1 MATRTGRR
9 RLIAGTAVVL
19 AAAAAGLGLWWW
31 REVKRR
37 PAPLEAGWTA
47 VVRTIAGNGGG
58 GAVDGPISRAGFVEP
73 FGIAVSPDGVIY
85 VTDGGSHRV
94 RRITVDGRVETLA
107 GGVRG
112 FRDGAGTA
120 ARFDTPSAIALD
132 ASGVLYLADTGNHA
146 VRRITPDGVVDTL
159 AGDGTPGD
167 TDGASARFNGP
178 VGVAV
183 DGSGRVIVADTY
195 NDRIRAIALDG
206 TVSTLAGGPVPGAD
220 DGTAGEARFDTP
232 CGVNADAA
240 GVIHVADTGNGAVRR
255 IDPGGAVTTFALEA
269 DGAPLRPIAVA
280 GGDDGDLYVS
290 DERGRVVE
298 IDRSGRTRTIA
309 GGGPG
314 FRDGAGRDA
323 RFRRLAGLASRG
335 SGRLVVADAGN
346 AYLRAVTASGRSGAE
361 LPWSPLAA
369 PRFDEEAFAR
379 TPLLWPVSPMDGPHE
394 VAGTIGEARGAA
406 GSERFQAGMDVRI
419 DEGTAVRAVRDGTV
433 MSPISTGDFG
443 TLNEW
448 LRVGAVSYVH
458 VRAGRERRGDV
469 GIVPGFVGTYDDV
482 GKLTRVRVRR
492 GTHYAAGD
500 VIATVNPF
508 NHVHLNVGWPGEE
521 VNPLRLRLTQF
532 TDHIP
537 PTIAPRGVHFFGED
551 WSPVPRVRGAPPT
564 VSGRIRIVVDAWDQA
579 DGNRPNRRLGLYAL
593 GYEVLLPD
601 DTPAPGSDGAADR
614 LVFGRLAPQPD
625 AARLVYAPGSG
636 IPFYGGR
643 RTRFL
648 YVVTN
653 TFHDGQA
660 GEAFWDTTLLQPG
673 KYIVRVHARDI
684 SGNEAKAN
692 RDTAVVVAH

>member
-1 MATRTGRR
+1 M
-9 RLIAGTAVVL
+9 
-19 AAAAAGLGLWWW
+19 
-31 REVKRR
+31 VKSR
-37 PAPLEAGWTA
+37 PEPLEASWTA
-47 VVRTIAGNGGG
+47 VVRTIAGNAA
-58 GAVDGPISRAGFVEP
+58 GAYVDGPISTAGFVEP
-73 FGIAVSPDGVIY
+73 FGIVVAPDGGIY

-107 GGVRG
+107 GGERG

-132 ASGVLYLADTGNHA
+132 AAGVLYVADTGNHA
-146 VRRITPDGVVDTL
+146 VRRITPGGVVETL

-167 TDGASARFNGP
+167 ADGPAARFNGP

-183 DGSGRVIVADTY
+183 DASGRVIVADTY
-195 NDRIRAIALDG
+195 NDRIRAIARDG
-206 TVSTLAGGPVPGAD
+206 TVSTLAGGQVPGVEDGPAAD
-220 DGTAGEARFDTP
+220 ARFDTP
-232 CGVNADAA
+232 CGVTVDA
-240 GVIHVADTGNGAVRR
+240 GGILYVADTGNGAVRR
-255 IDPGGAVTTFALEA
+255 LEPDGAVTTIALEA
-269 DGAPLRPIAVA
+269 DSAPLRPIAVA
-280 GGDDGDLYVS
+280 GGDDGALYVS

-298 IDRSGRTRTIA
+298 IDRTGQTRTLA
-309 GGGPG
+309 GGGQG
-314 FRDGAGRDA
+314 FRDGTGGDA

-335 SGRLVVADAGN
+335 SGRLIVADAGN
-346 AYLRAVTASGRSGAE
+346 AYLRAVTAVSRSSAE

-394 VAGTIGEARGAA
+394 VAGTIGEARGSA
-406 GSERFQAGMDVRI
+406 GSERFHAGVDVRI
-419 DEGTAVRAVRDGTV
+419 GEGAAVRAVRAGTV
-433 MSPISTGDFG
+433 MSPIATGDFG

-448 LRVGAVSYVH
+448 LRVGSVSYVH

-469 GIVPGFVGTYDDV
+469 GSVPGFVGTYDDA

-521 VNPLRLRLTQF
+521 VNPLRLRLSQF
-532 TDHIP
+532 TDHIA
-537 PTIAPRGVHFFGED
+537 PTIAARGVHFFGED
-551 WSPVPRVRGAPPT
+551 WRPVARVRGTPPT

-601 DTPAPGSDGAADR
+601 GRPAPGSEGAADR
-614 LVFGRLAPQPD
+614 LVFDRLALQPD

-660 GEAFWDTTLLQPG
+660 GEAFWDTTSLQPG

-684 SGNEAKAN
+684 NGNEAKTN

>member
-1 MATRTGRR
+1 LFA
-9 RLIAGTAVVL
+9 AGALVL
-19 AAAAAGLGLWWW
+19 AAAVGVGVWWW
-31 REVKRR
+31 RTVNSR
-37 PAPLEAGWTA
+37 PEPLEASWTA
-47 VVRTIAGNGGG
+47 IVRTIAGNAAGGH
-58 GAVDGPISRAGFVEP
+58 ADGPISTAGFVEP
-73 FGIAVSPDGVIY
+73 FGVVVAPDGVIY

-107 GGVRG
+107 GGERG
-112 FRDGAGTA
+112 FRDGAGTT

-132 ASGVLYLADTGNHA
+132 AAGVLYVADTGNHA
-146 VRRITPDGVVDTL
+146 VRRITPGGVVETL

-167 TDGASARFNGP
+167 ADGSTARFNGP

-195 NDRIRAIALDG
+195 NDRLRAIARDG
-206 TVSTLAGGPVPGAD
+206 TVSTLAGGPVPGLA
-220 DGTAGEARFDTP
+220 DGTAADARFDTP
-232 CGVNADAA
+232 CGLTVDA
-240 GVIHVADTGNGAVRR
+240 GGIIYVADTGNGAVRR
-255 IDPGGAVTTFALEA
+255 LEPDGAVTTIALEA

-280 GGDDGDLYVS
+280 GGDDGALYVS

-298 IDRSGRTRTIA
+298 IDRAGQTRTLA
-309 GGGPG
+309 GGGQG
-314 FRDGAGRDA
+314 FRDGTGDAA
-323 RFRRLAGLASRG
+323 RFRRLAGLASRE
-335 SGRLVVADAGN
+335 SGRLLVADAGN
-346 AYLRAVTASGRSGAE
+346 AYLRAVTAVSRSSVE

-394 VAGTIGEARGAA
+394 VAGTIGEARGSA
-406 GSERFQAGMDVRI
+406 GSERFHAGVDVRI
-419 DEGTAVRAVRDGTV
+419 DEGTAVRAVRAGTV
-433 MSPISTGDFG
+433 MSPIATGDFG

-448 LRVGAVSYVH
+448 LRVGSVSYVH

-469 GIVPGFVGTYDDV
+469 GGVPGFVGTYDDA

-500 VIATVNPF
+500 LIATVNPF

-521 VNPLRLRLTQF
+521 VNPLRLRLSQF
-532 TDHIP
+532 TDHIA
-537 PTIAPRGVHFFGED
+537 PTIAARGVHFFAED
-551 WSPVPRVRGAPPT
+551 WRPVARVRGTPPT

-601 DTPAPGSDGAADR
+601 GRPAPGSEGAADR
-614 LVFGRLAPQPD
+614 LVFDRLALQPD

-660 GEAFWDTTLLQPG
+660 GEAFWDTTSLQPG

-684 SGNEAKAN
+684 SGNEAKTN

>member
-1 MATRTGRR
+1 MATRKRR
-9 RLIAGTAVVL
+9 PLIAAGALAVAA
-19 AAAAAGLGLWWW
+19 AAAAAGVVWW
-31 REVKRR
+31 RAAKNR
-37 PAPLEAGWTA
+37 PVGLEANWTA
-47 VVRTIAGNGGG
+47 GVRTIAGNAAGGYL
-58 GAVDGPISRAGFVEP
+58 DGPIPTAGFVEP
-73 FGIAVSPDGVIY
+73 FGIAVAPDGVIY
-85 VTDGGSHRV
+85 VSDGGSHRV

-107 GGVRG
+107 GGIRG
-112 FRDGAGTA
+112 FRDGPGTS
-120 ARFDTPSAIALD
+120 ARFDTPSGIALD
-132 ASGVLYLADTGNHA
+132 AGGVLYVADTGNHA
-146 VRRITPDGVVDTL
+146 VRRITRDGVVETL
-159 AGDGTPGD
+159 AGDGSPGND
-167 TDGASARFNGP
+167 DGSPARFNGP

-183 DGSGRVIVADTY
+183 DASGRVIVADTY
-195 NDRIRAIALDG
+195 NDRIRAIAPDG
-206 TVSTLAGGPVPGAD
+206 IVSTLAGGPTPGAD
-220 DGTAGEARFDTP
+220 DGMAADARFDTP
-232 CGVNADAA
+232 CGVNVDAG

-255 IDPGGAVTTFALEA
+255 IEPGGVVTTIALEA
-269 DGAPLRPIAVA
+269 DGTPLRPIAVA
-280 GGDDGDLYVS
+280 GGADGGLYVS

-298 IDRSGRTRTIA
+298 IDRTGQTRTIA
-309 GGGPG
+309 GNGLG
-314 FRDGAGRDA
+314 FRDGPGSEA

-346 AYLRAVTASGRSGAE
+346 AYLRAVTAVSRAGVD

-394 VAGTIGEARGAA
+394 VAGTIGEARGGA
-406 GSERFQAGMDVRI
+406 GSERFHAGVDVRI
-419 DEGTAVRAVRDGTV
+419 EEGTAVRAVRDGTV
-433 MSPISTGDFG
+433 MSPIATGDFG

-448 LRVGAVSYVH
+448 LRVGSVSYVH

-469 GIVPGFVGTYDDV
+469 GSVPGFVGTYDDT

-492 GTHYAAGD
+492 GTHYDAGD

-521 VNPLRLRLTQF
+521 VNPLRLRLSQF
-532 TDHIP
+532 SDHVA
-537 PTIAPRGVHFFGED
+537 PTIALRGVHFFGED
-551 WSPVPRVRGAPPT
+551 WRPVPRVRGALPT

-593 GYEVLLPD
+593 GYEVLLAD
-601 DTPAPGSDGAADR
+601 GTPAPGSEGAADR
-614 LVFGRLAPQPD
+614 LVFDRLAPQPD

-684 SGNEAKAN
+684 NANEAKAN
-692 RDTAVVVAH
+692 RDTAVVVAQ